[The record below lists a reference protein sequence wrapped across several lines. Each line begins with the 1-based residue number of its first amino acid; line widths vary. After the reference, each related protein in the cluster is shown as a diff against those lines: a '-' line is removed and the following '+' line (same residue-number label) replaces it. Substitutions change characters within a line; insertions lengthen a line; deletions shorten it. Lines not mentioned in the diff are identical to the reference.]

1 MYWLWFDSE
10 VENLKPYN
18 SCNLQVDVDAKFL
31 AYFISFTNIYF
42 LVHLFNTLYH

>member
-1 MYWLWFDSE
+1 MNWFVGLILK

-31 AYFISFTNIYF
+31 AYFISFTNI
-42 LVHLFNTLYH
+42 